1 MRASLRTILMLAVC
15 GLMPAVSSGGG
26 EAALELR
33 NTDEKIVYVL
43 GLSMAQY
50 LEEVELSERELAVL
64 VDGLSDG
71 TLGRKP
77 KLSSSRWSRRIDEL
91 RAQRMERTGER
102 AEKIAT
108 EYLSRAAADPG
119 AERRPSGLIY
129 TELKAGAGAT
139 PKATDKVQVH
149 YHGTRTDDTV
159 FDSTRDREPAT
170 FPLNGVI
177 RCWTE
182 GLQLMNV
189 GGKAKLVCPA
199 ELAYGDQGIKGTIKP
214 GSVLSFQVELL
225 DIVP

>member
-1 MRASLRTILMLAVC
+1 MRAALRTVLILTVC
-15 GLMPAVSSGGG
+15 GLMPALSSGNG
-26 EAALELR
+26 EATLELQ
-33 NTDEKIVYVL
+33 NSDEKIVYAM

-50 LEEVELSERELAVL
+50 LEEFELSERELAVL

-77 KLSSSRWSRRIDEL
+77 KLSSSRWSRQIDEL
-91 RAQRMERTGER
+91 RAQRMEQTRER
-102 AEKIAT
+102 MKKIAT

-129 TELKAGAGAT
+129 TELKTGSGAT
-139 PKATDKVQVH
+139 PKATDNVKVH
-149 YHGTRTDDTV
+149 YHGTRTDGTV

-182 GLQLMNV
+182 GLQLMHV
-189 GGKAKLVCPA
+189 GGEAELVCPA
-199 ELAYGDQGIKGTIKP
+199 ELAYGDQGRKGTIKP
-214 GSVLSFQVELL
+214 GSVLRFQVELL